1 MCMDKD
7 YQMIDHSIKI
17 NKEELPKLLQYIIK
31 DLEKYDKE
39 GNIEMYDGFSS
50 GFYAVAK
57 NFYAEGVISESI
69 FKQLIRK
76 YGGDY

>member
-1 MCMDKD
+1 
-7 YQMIDHSIKI
+7 MIDHSIKV
-17 NKEELPKLLQYIIK
+17 NKEELPKLLQDIIK

-39 GNIEMYDGFSS
+39 GNTKMYDGYSS
-50 GFYAVAK
+50 AFYAVAK
-57 NFYAEGVISESI
+57 NFYAEGVISENL